1 MTPSFH
7 VFILPLA
14 VHVAVVVL
22 VELPPHQ
29 VGQED
34 HHHHAG
40 QDAAHDDGDEV
51 IGTSISRAFRSSLN
65 SH

>member
-1 MTPSFH
+1 MTSSFH

-22 VELPPHQ
+22 VKLPPHQ

-51 IGTSISRAFRSSLN
+51 IGTSINWAIRCSLK